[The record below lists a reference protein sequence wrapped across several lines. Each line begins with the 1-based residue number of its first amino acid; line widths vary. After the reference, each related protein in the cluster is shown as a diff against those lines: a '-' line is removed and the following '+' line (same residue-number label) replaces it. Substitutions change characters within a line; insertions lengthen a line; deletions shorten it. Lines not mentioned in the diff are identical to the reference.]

1 MPAYCAINVGIRN
14 LQYTIR
20 KVPRNVDEALRRRAK
35 QAGKSL
41 NQVLLESLRESA
53 GVSKEA
59 ARYNDLDDLAGTWKN
74 DKAFEEAIR
83 SFEKIDQDDWK

>member
-1 MPAYCAINVGIRN
+1 MPAYCAINVGIKN
-14 LQYTIR
+14 LRYTIR

-53 GVSKEA
+53 GVSEET

>member
-1 MPAYCAINVGIRN
+1 MPAYSTINVGMKG

-20 KVPRNVDEALRRRAK
+20 KVPRNVDDALRRRAK
-35 QAGKSL
+35 QTGKSL

-53 GVSKEA
+53 GVSEEA
-59 ARYNDLDDLAGTWKN
+59 ARYSDLDDLAGTWKN

>member
-1 MPAYCAINVGIRN
+1 M
-14 LQYTIR
+14 
-20 KVPRNVDEALRRRAK
+20 PRNEDEALRRRAK

-53 GVSKEA
+53 GVSGEA
-59 ARYNDLDDLAGTWKN
+59 ARYNDLNDLAGTWKN

>member
-1 MPAYCAINVGIRN
+1 MKG

-20 KVPRNVDEALRRRAK
+20 KVPRNVDDALRRRAK
-35 QAGKSL
+35 QTGKSL

-53 GVSKEA
+53 GVSEEA
-59 ARYNDLDDLAGTWKN
+59 ARYSDLDDLAGTWKN

>member
-53 GVSKEA
+53 GVSEEA
-59 ARYNDLDDLAGTWKN
+59 ARYNDLNDLAGTWKN